1 MAGIVT
7 ISGGNAL
14 TVQQGS
20 FEVGNPVLVIPNLL
34 AHWDFS
40 DLSTLFQDTGRTTP
54 VTTNGQNIQG
64 VEDKSGNGNHLS
76 QASASNAPI
85 YTTGVKNGL
94 SSADGAANRFLNNG
108 NSFSLGSPHTI
119 VAVGRT
125 RTTAIPANFSS
136 TFIGP
141 ESTGPSNTS
150 LNVGPGVGPF
160 LGGVLYSTNAATV
173 TSVVDPTS
181 ATGIWHV
188 WVMEFDGVTNTMYTE
203 LTVDVTF
210 GAAGAATRTTGTR
223 IGHDGNLGGPDS
235 GDWSSFMSEVYMING
250 LLNSATRISLTSLLQ
265 TKWNI

>member
-1 MAGIVT
+1 MSSVIT
-7 ISGGNAL
+7 IGGGESLQVRQGLMSVGPSG
-14 TVQQGS
+14 
-20 FEVGNPVLVIPNLL
+20 IPNLL
-34 AHWDFS
+34 AWYDFS
-40 DLSTLFQDTGRTTP
+40 DINSLWQDTGRTTA
-54 VTTNGQNIQG
+54 VTANGQNIQG
-64 VEDKSGNGNHLS
+64 VTDKSGNGNHLS

-94 SSADGAANRFLNNG
+94 SSADGAANRFLDNG
-108 NSFSLGSPHTI
+108 NTFSLGSPHTI

-136 TFIGP
+136 TFVGP
-141 ESTGPSNTS
+141 EATGASNTS

-160 LGGVLYSTNAATV
+160 LGGVLYSTNAVTV

-181 ATGIWHV
+181 ALGIWHV

-203 LTVDVTF
+203 LVTDVTF

-223 IGHDGNLGGPDS
+223 LGHDGNLGGPDS

-250 LLNSATRISLTSLLQ
+250 LLTTAERVSLTTSLQ